1 MISYLY
7 PPTPVSVT
15 IPPLE
20 YVRNG
25 VSTQVAEDTANAANN
40 RGLPILP
47 TFYRNG
53 VPVTVNIDT
62 VTPANNRGLPVEIAN
77 VSGSVTINAG
87 DLSVSTV
94 STNDSMAIGDPV
106 TGLLANVTTSGS
118 TGLEELHVTDDDG
131 NTFLAAIDASLNQID
146 TATQTPGS
154 AIAARIMQ
162 VGGSDGANA
171 RALRTD
177 ANGELQIDVLSSAL
191 PSGAASLAEQ
201 QTQTTALGA
210 IQTAVQLLDNSANVD
225 GNPAGTAGLMIGGID
240 GVGNFQQVSVNT
252 AGELSV
258 TFGSAGFSTETTLAA
273 LNAKVANNYGAA
285 SGAVRAAAQV
295 GNAGGAADFNA
306 GATGAQTLR
315 VAANLQREGNALA
328 YNVGSAD
335 ANTLRAAA
343 LLTDGTSV
351 LPFGTLGASR
361 FSAASIAS
369 LLPQL
374 GVMIGWDGTNHREVS
389 ITTAGHIE
397 VEQASKDGALT
408 QIQRT
413 VGVTAVR
420 ATVSGGAPSNTRKL
434 LMVKPSKNNTG
445 AIYIGSSSV
454 TTANGLEIIGPD
466 RLEFIDDHSDY
477 YLISDTAGQIVEI
490 LERA

>member
-40 RGLPILP
+40 RGLPVLP

-62 VTPANNRGLPVEIAN
+62 VTPANNRPLPVELAN

-87 DLSVSTV
+87 DLTVSTV

-106 TGLLANVTTSGS
+106 TGAAANVTTNVS
-118 TGLEELHVTDDDG
+118 TTLEELHVTDDDA
-131 NTFLAAIDASLNQID
+131 NAFLASIDASLNQID

-154 AIAARIMQ
+154 ALAARVMQ
-162 VGGSDGANA
+162 VGGSDGTNA

-191 PSGAASLAEQ
+191 PTGAASLAEQ
-201 QTQTTALGA
+201 QTQTTALSA
-210 IQTAVQLLDNSANVD
+210 IQTAVQLIDNSANVD

-240 GVGNFQQVSVNT
+240 GSGNFQQVSVNT

-258 TFGSAGFSTETTLAA
+258 TFGSAGFATETTLSA
-273 LNAKVANNYGAA
+273 LNNKVANNYGAA
-285 SGAVRAAAQV
+285 SGAIRTAAQV
-295 GNAGGAADFNA
+295 GNAGGVADFNA

-335 ANTLRAAA
+335 ANTLRTAA

-351 LPFGTLGASR
+351 VPFGTLGASR
-361 FSAASIAS
+361 FTAASIAS
-369 LLPQL
+369 LVPNL
-374 GVMIGWDGTNHREVS
+374 GVMIGWDGTNHREIS
-389 ITTAGHIE
+389 ITSTGHIE
-397 VEQASKDGALT
+397 VEQASKDGAVT
-408 QIQRT
+408 NAQIT
-413 VGVTAVR
+413 VGTTAVR
-420 ATVSGGAPSNTRKL
+420 ATVSGAAPSSTRKTL
-434 LMVKPSKNNTG
+434 FIKPSKNNTG
-445 AIYIGSSSV
+445 SIYLGGSGV

-466 RLEFIDDHSDY
+466 RLEFHDDHSDY
-477 YLISDTAGQIVEI
+477 YLISDIAGQTVEI
-490 LERA
+490 LERT